1 MADYRTLIKRAIER
15 GDSRTG
21 EARRAVY
28 EKARTALIKQLRGL
42 DPPLGAVEIFRQ
54 HLALED
60 VIRKVEAEMAEAL
73 VRDAATAL
81 SRLDDPQTG
90 PEPRVAAPKPA
101 APPAPDPSSPA
112 AQDPLRP
119 KVAEAQAP
127 APMRPM
133 GSQPRPPLEPVA
145 DRPAVTRTNPLI
157 VEVTDGKSDRLEPA
171 EQVDAES
178 AADETPPPRRL
189 STHAVAAWVG
199 LALLAA
205 LGVTYWQYDPL
216 EPATSRTVLAP
227 APPAP
232 PSAQQAAQVPAES
245 GTPSAA
251 PITGE
256 SSGKFEDRLPQEGLA
271 PAAPGPSGQQTTTVP
286 ATTGAAVPAGPAAES
301 APRPTD
307 SGAAAP
313 GPVVPV
319 AQRAVLYEEG
329 GEGGSGT
336 AYAGTVSWRT
346 EADENA
352 SPGLLVRGLIEVP
365 DRGLKMLLTFRRNAD
380 PALPASH
387 TIELL
392 FEVPAGFQPGGI
404 ANVPGI
410 LMKASE
416 PARGMPLAG
425 ASARVT
431 NGYFL
436 VGLSSAEVDR
446 KRNLQLLRERSWI
459 DVPIL
464 YDSNRRAIL
473 TVDKGVPGERAFEQA
488 FASWPQ

>member
-1 MADYRTLIKRAIER
+1 
-15 GDSRTG
+15 
-21 EARRAVY
+21 
-28 EKARTALIKQLRGL
+28 
-42 DPPLGAVEIFRQ
+42 
-54 HLALED
+54 
-60 VIRKVEAEMAEAL
+60 
-73 VRDAATAL
+73 
-81 SRLDDPQTG
+81 
-90 PEPRVAAPKPA
+90 
-101 APPAPDPSSPA
+101 
-112 AQDPLRP
+112 
-119 KVAEAQAP
+119 
-127 APMRPM
+127 MRPM
-133 GSQPRPPLEPVA
+133 SSQPRLPLEPA
-145 DRPAVTRTNPLI
+145 AERPAVTRTNPLKDAVARAGALGGAAAEARRHAREQL
-157 VEVTDGKSDRLEPA
+157 VEVTDGGLDRLEPRFRGDIDETPAEDDFTREAMLEAA
-171 EQVDAES
+171 EQADAES
-178 AADETPPPRRL
+178 LEHETLPPQRL
-189 STHAVAAWVG
+189 SGRSVATWLG

-232 PSAQQAAQVPAES
+232 PSTQQVAQVPAES

-286 ATTGAAVPAGPAAES
+286 ATTGSAAPPAPAAES

-307 SGAAAP
+307 SSGSAAP

-473 TVDKGVPGERAFEQA
+473 TVDKGVPGELAFEQA
-488 FASWPQ
+488 LASWPQ